1 MVACTLVHH
10 NSTSYLLFISFC
22 LIIFFIV
29 SILISGTSILE
40 FRIFA
45 NFFKKLVQDN
55 SNLFMPKII
64 KIMLQE
70 YLKLNKNILI
80 AFTASIIISAIIA
93 QLLSGQTDYL
103 NATYTT
109 IADYVVYFSVFSFL
123 FYLDNRKKYVLESGK
138 TDTVKLKHDL
148 KKLITSLGIA
158 EIIYTIARGLLQ
170 YYFLTINYDPYM
182 ASIISQS
189 ISTIIYMAVLNF
201 TVKITRLYRDE
212 N

>member
-1 MVACTLVHH
+1 
-10 NSTSYLLFISFC
+10 
-22 LIIFFIV
+22 
-29 SILISGTSILE
+29 
-40 FRIFA
+40 
-45 NFFKKLVQDN
+45 
-55 SNLFMPKII
+55 
-64 KIMLQE
+64 MLQE

-109 IADYVVYFSVFSFL
+109 IADYVIYFSVFSFL
-123 FYLDNRKKYVLESGK
+123 FYLDNRKKYILESGK

-158 EIIYTIARGLLQ
+158 EIIYTVARGLLQ

-189 ISTIIYMAVLNF
+189 ISTIIYMVVLNF
-201 TVKITRLYRDE
+201 TVKIIRLYKDE